1 MSGIFIS
8 YRREDAAGPARRLY
22 ERLADRFSAAS
33 VFIDVET
40 LEVGDEFGQV
50 IEEKVGFCDALVAV
64 IGPRWLD
71 AADGTGRRRLDDA
84 DDWVRREIAAAL
96 DAGTKV
102 LPVLVDGARL
112 PERRALP
119 AAVARLADHQVLDLR
134 TDRFDRDADRLV
146 SALEAVQRRGGVA
159 NLWLALVTR
168 GHRALDP
175 LDLHRPE
182 VVRQALRFAAY
193 MTVAGA
199 VIRLPALASAGER
212 IGSLGFLATYL
223 AANYLEWLAAGAAVH
238 LAMRALGG
246 RSSLAKSVAAV
257 CFLSAYLPLI
267 GLAQMPVWGLHVSV
281 LKDVADVA
289 WSPTMAADALGR
301 FVERLGVFGA
311 ARVVLA
317 FVVATAMWVVLTG
330 TVFGALRSLH
340 RLRWRRAALA
350 FLLGVAG
357 YAVFLTMFY
366 GPLIGSVYRAFGRSE

>member
-8 YRREDAAGPARRLY
+8 YRREDAAGPAHRLY

-71 AADGTGRRRLDDA
+71 AVDGTGRRRLDDP

-134 TDRFDRDADRLV
+134 TDRFDRDADRLIA
-146 SALEAVQRRGGVA
+146 ALEALLRGGGAA

-168 GHRALDP
+168 RHRALDP

-199 VIRLPALASAGER
+199 IIRLPALASAGER
-212 IGSLGFLATYL
+212 AWSLGFLATYL
-223 AANYLEWLAAGAAVH
+223 VANFVEWLAAGAALH

-246 RSSLAKSVAAV
+246 RGTLAKSVAAV

-289 WSPTMAADALGR
+289 WSPAMAAGALGR
-301 FVERLGVFGA
+301 FVESLGVFAA

-317 FVVATAMWVVLTG
+317 FGVATALWIILAGAVLA
-330 TVFGALRSLH
+330 ALRSLH
-340 RLRWRRAALA
+340 RLPWGRAALA
-350 FLLGVAG
+350 FVLGVAG

-366 GPLIGSVYRAFGRSE
+366 GPLIGSVYRAFSRAD